1 MCWVW
6 YEMSDAT
13 CSQDLGCGRGFPAG
27 RTMGSLKNDDQGSV
41 HLPVF
46 AQGFGTSVATPRC
59 FHVVPW
65 RQVVIF
71 IYRIQRGD
79 KPGHNAPLVSSI

>member
-1 MCWVW
+1 MWWVG

-27 RTMGSLKNDDQGSV
+27 RTMGSLKSDDQGSV
-41 HLPVF
+41 HLLVF
-46 AQGFGTSVATPRC
+46 AQGSGTLVAAQRC

-65 RQVVIF
+65 HQVVIF
-71 IYRIQRGD
+71 LKFRGDIQR
-79 KPGHNAPLVSSI
+79 LQTWT

>member
-65 RQVVIF
+65 RQIVIF
-71 IYRIQRGD
+71 IYGIQRGD
-79 KPGHNAPLVSSI
+79 EPGHNAPLVSSI